1 MHLRE
6 KLFLK
11 ALHHIFP
18 FGLKVQSGIS
28 GAKGTWPHE
37 QTPQLP
43 HLHTGGVSSQ
53 QSPTTPGSQAL
64 GLTQSMGPNP
74 ASSCCPKICSPLLC
88 SSLPRGVFPDTS
100 HTRSYEKAS
109 IRPTFFQIQ
118 HPCSL
123 WMQVRLGTELGLG
136 LVSWGILVGLWGAG
150 QALPQ
155 QISPET
161 DQGIYPSLPFYPVAV
176 FPTEVSNMPSRQ
188 EQ

>member
-1 MHLRE
+1 MQLRE

-18 FGLKVQSGIS
+18 FVLKVQSGIS

-43 HLHTGGVSSQ
+43 HLHRRAVSSQ
-53 QSPTTPGSQAL
+53 QSPTTPGSRAL

-74 ASSCCPKICSPLLC
+74 ASSCCPKICSPFLC
-88 SSLPRGVFPDTS
+88 SSLPRGVFPATS
-100 HTRSYEKAS
+100 HTCTFEKAS
-109 IRPTFFQIQ
+109 VRPTFFQIQ
-118 HPCSL
+118 HSCSS

-161 DQGIYPSLPFYPVAV
+161 DQAICPSLPFYPVAI
-176 FPTEVSNMPSRQ
+176 FPTEVSNVPSRR